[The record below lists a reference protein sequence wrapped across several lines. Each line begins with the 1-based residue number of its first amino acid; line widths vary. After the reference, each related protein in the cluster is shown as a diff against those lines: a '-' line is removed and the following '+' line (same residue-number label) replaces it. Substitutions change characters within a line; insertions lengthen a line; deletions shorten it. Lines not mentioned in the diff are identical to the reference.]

1 MIGLELDEAA
11 AVLDEA
17 LDAIG
22 LELMMAAKRDPF
34 TRAGFDAMV
43 GAVASEAARAMA
55 QAQRDALR
63 RAAPLLRR
71 DWTGLDGDR
80 LELAIAEVTSALRT
94 GLESGAP
101 AVAAVFGRAWSQTA
115 AEAWDASVEVYGF
128 RRRGTRLS
136 EIAFA
141 ERRGSRWSTGQ
152 PDPVFEGLDPE
163 VSEHARTSS
172 QFYIRDAMGRIVDGP
187 VAQSIRDKVA
197 EGIRDGLDQR
207 TIASD
212 LSKLV
217 SGTTAAR
224 SRDYLVM
231 ASSVA
236 TARARSYGVLKSFE
250 EAAISYTE
258 FRAVL
263 DEVTSQVCRFMHKRR
278 FEVRA
283 QLQRFDYVARAP
295 LGAVKA
301 LQPFM
306 RVGRTQ
312 DGERAVGV
320 RDLGTNS
327 FVPFASVTRS
337 GLGVKDDP
345 GEFRTLVSDARMQA
359 LGCCTPPLH
368 PHCRSILVPGRRPT
382 VQVPGAA
389 PEPPA
394 AAPVA
399 PATPTRAPAPTQPR
413 QAPASP
419 PARAPWQPTPAGID
433 DEPIEVIPAT
443 PPRPG
448 VPVPPTP
455 PGFVRPVAQTPPAPA
470 PPPPRPQPR
479 PAAAAPP
486 VAPAP
491 PPPRAPWQPRP
502 ATIDDDLV
510 EVTPA
515 SPPRPGVPVPPP
527 PVVAPAV
534 AAPLASPPSPPPRRR
549 RSGPV
554 GPFEVRTV
562 RGRPLIGPKPDFH
575 AEGADVVTDWRSEGA
590 YINTSGVDL
599 ERVFGKGKVPK
610 LKHLGEAWG
619 DPESGALFV
628 LQSVSSYGN
637 AVSFSG
643 VLKRAGTGEVL
654 NTHTISRSF
663 RRDGRRLYVGH
674 DYMVLKDD
682 DQLTGPPIPKLGSRL
697 VRNSVRLYSHL
708 GAESVEV
715 HPAWMGQ
722 FVWPSMGF
730 TWEKPSQASAVQARF
745 EAFLRARGFS
755 DAAEIARARGKH
767 PWDISDFD
775 TGERVEV
782 RDGRPGSSG
791 KMLRLPL
798 GKLFFYN
805 SGPGTLILN
814 VSDASSESFRRLKR
828 KVLDALEPK

>member
-11 AVLDEA
+11 DVLDEA
-17 LDAIG
+17 LDALGI
-22 LELMMAAKRDPF
+22 ELMMAAKRDPF
-34 TRAGFDAMV
+34 SRAGFDAMV
-43 GAVASEAARAMA
+43 AAVASEATRAMA

-63 RAAPLLRR
+63 LAAPLLRR
-71 DWTGLDGDR
+71 NWAELDEVR
-80 LELAIAEVTSALRT
+80 LELAIAEVGDAMKT
-94 GLESGAP
+94 GLASGAP
-101 AVAAVFGRAWSQTA
+101 AVASVFGRAWSQTS
-115 AEAWDASVEVYGF
+115 AESWDASVELYGLRKRGA
-128 RRRGTRLS
+128 RRS

-152 PDPVFEGLDPE
+152 PDPVFEGIDPE
-163 VSEHARTSS
+163 AADHARTAS
-172 QFYIRDAMGRIVDGP
+172 QFYIRDATGRIVDGP
-187 VAQSIRDKVA
+187 VAQAIRDKVA
-197 EGIRDGLDQR
+197 EGVRDGLDQR
-207 TIASD
+207 TIAGD
-212 LSKLV
+212 IGKV
-217 SGTTAAR
+217 VAGTTAAR

-283 QLQRFDYVARAP
+283 QLQRFDDVARAP
-295 LGAVKA
+295 LGAVKEI
-301 LQPFM
+301 QPFM
-306 RVGRTQ
+306 RVGR
-312 DGERAVGV
+312 DGEGQRAVGV
-320 RDLGTNS
+320 RDPGTRE

-345 GEFRTLVSDARMQA
+345 GEFRPLVSDSRIQA

-368 PHCRSILVPGRRPT
+368 PHCRSILVPGRRPA
-382 VQVPGAA
+382 VQVPGPA

-433 DEPIEVIPAT
+433 DDLVEVIPAT

-448 VPVPPTP
+448 VPVPPPP
-455 PGFVRPVAQTPPAPA
+455 PGFVRPIAPTPP
-470 PPPPRPQPR
+470 
-479 PAAAAPP
+479 
-486 VAPAP
+486 
-491 PPPRAPWQPRP
+491 
-502 ATIDDDLV
+502 
-510 EVTPA
+510 
-515 SPPRPGVPVPPP
+515 
-527 PVVAPAV
+527 
-534 AAPLASPPSPPPRRR
+534 ASPPSPPPRRQ

-554 GPFEVRTV
+554 GPYEVRTV
-562 RGRPLIGPKPDFH
+562 RGRPVIGPKPDFH
-575 AEGADVVTDWRSEGA
+575 AEGADVVTDWRSGGA
-590 YINTSGVDL
+590 HVNASGVDL
-599 ERVFGKGKVPK
+599 ERVFGRGKVPK

-619 DPESGALFV
+619 DPESGAVFT

-637 AVSFSG
+637 EVSFSG
-643 VLKRAGTGEVL
+643 VLKRAWTGEAL

-663 RRDGRRLYVGH
+663 KRDGRRLYVGH

-730 TWEKPSQASAVQARF
+730 NWEKASQASSMQLRF

-755 DAAEIARARGKH
+755 DAAEIARARGRY

-798 GKLFFYN
+798 GKLFLYSTN
-805 SGPGTLILN
+805 PGTLILN
-814 VSDASSESFRRLKR
+814 VSDASSASFRRLKR